1 MKPFV
6 VYTALALAII
16 FLAGALLAGVEVL
29 QEEHLL
35 TNPKLKPA
43 LGSCNQ
49 ACSSASVCAVGAR
62 DNGKPYPVIR
72 RPPVGGPVR
81 FFPRRQLFFHAGA
94 QEKSRID
101 HRFSLPNRSISFL
114 CPHRSSCRR

>member
-43 LGSCNQ
+43 LGFL
-49 ACSSASVCAVGAR
+49 VTGGMFLGIGLRGWRAR
-62 DNGKPYPVIR
+62 
-72 RPPVGGPVR
+72 
-81 FFPRRQLFFHAGA
+81 RRQIPSGNPPSAG
-94 QEKSRID
+94 QK
-101 HRFSLPNRSISFL
+101 FS
-114 CPHRSSCRR
+114 